1 VTRYLL
7 DTNIIGDVTKPEP
20 SEALVAWLAEQAD
33 EDLFIAS
40 LTVAEVWRGVLEKP
54 AGKKRAQLERWFKGP
69 DGPQALF
76 AGRVLAFDEKA
87 SLIWARLMAEGARAG
102 KPRSAL
108 DMIVAACAEANECV
122 IVTDNERHFAGLK
135 FLNPLRIQP

>member
-7 DTNIIGDVTKPEP
+7 DTKIIGNVTKLDP
-20 SEALVAWLAEQAD
+20 SAALVAWLAEQAD

>member
-1 VTRYLL
+1 
-7 DTNIIGDVTKPEP
+7 
-20 SEALVAWLAEQAD
+20 
-33 EDLFIAS
+33 
-40 LTVAEVWRGVLEKP
+40 
-54 AGKKRAQLERWFKGP
+54 
-69 DGPQALF
+69 
-76 AGRVLAFDEKA
+76 
-87 SLIWARLMAEGARAG
+87 MAEGARAG